1 MRPNALSLVVALVVS
16 VGVTAAAQLA
26 EHAPGQGQ
34 GPPQGS
40 EPGPVFRLSV
50 SLVQVDAVVTD
61 RKGRH
66 VTTLG
71 PADFQVLQ
79 DGKPQ
84 PVTAVAYVRADERY
98 LDASGAPEPVVIP
111 TSPRQARRVIALV
124 VDDSRMTFESIY
136 HTRMGLQRFVDRELQ
151 ADDLVTVVTT
161 SGTRGTSWPFTFS
174 RPELRAAVNRLRFSL
189 WNASAAGALE
199 PLENIFDLL
208 PTTAERD
215 REQHFA
221 VNALNRIADV
231 IAAVRE
237 LPGRKTVLLVSEG
250 FSISGLSDSQIRDA
264 MYGLVD
270 QANRAGVVIYAV
282 DPRGLV
288 FTGLSAADSTGSP
301 SAMAQMMARR
311 HDALLQTQDGL
322 RYVAG
327 QTGGFAVVNNN
338 DMPGAFRRVL
348 EDQRGYY
355 LIGFQPSGDT
365 FYPNRGFR
373 RVKVKVTRRGLRVR
387 TRAGF
392 YGVATE

>member
-1 MRPNALSLVVALVVS
+1 MGPRSSSLLVALALSIPL
-16 VGVTAAAQLA
+16 AAQ
-26 EHAPGQGQ
+26 APQR
-34 GPPQGS
+34 PDRPD
-40 EPGPVFRLSV
+40 PGPVFRLSV

-71 PADFQVLQ
+71 PADFQVFQ

-84 PVTAVAYVRADERY
+84 PVTAVAYMRTDEQY
-98 LDASGAPEPVVIP
+98 FDQTGAPEPVVVP
-111 TSPRQARRVIALV
+111 TSPRDARRIIAVI

-136 HTRMGLQRFVDRELQ
+136 RTRMALRRFVDAGLHP
-151 ADDLVTVVTT
+151 DDLVTVVTT

-174 RPELRAAVNRLRFSL
+174 RPELRATVNRLRFSL

-199 PLENIFDLL
+199 PLENTFQLL
-208 PTTAERD
+208 PTPDERF
-215 REQHFA
+215 REEQFA
-221 VNALNRIADV
+221 VNALDRIADV

-250 FSISGLSDSQIRDA
+250 FSLSGLTDWRVREA
-264 MYGLVD
+264 MNTLVD
-270 QANRAGVVIYAV
+270 HANRAGVVIYAV

-288 FTGLSAADSTGSP
+288 ITGLSAADNGNP
-301 SAMAQMMARR
+301 SQFAEISARR
-311 HDALLQTQDGL
+311 QDALWQTQDGL

-327 QTGGFAVVNNN
+327 QTGGFAVVDSN
-338 DMPGAFRRVL
+338 DMPGAFRRVMD
-348 EDQRGYY
+348 DQRGYY
-355 LIGFQPSGDT
+355 LVGFQPSEDT
-365 FYPNRGFR
+365 FTDRRFR
-373 RVKVKVTRRGLRVR
+373 RVKVKVTRKGLRVR

>member
-1 MRPNALSLVVALVVS
+1 MRLNALLLFVALAIS
-16 VGVTAAAQLA
+16 AAVTAAAQRP
-26 EHAPGQGQ
+26 EQGSGQ
-34 GPPQGS
+34 GPEQTD
-40 EPGPVFRLSV
+40 EPRPVFRLSV

-136 HTRMGLQRFVDRELQ
+136 HTRMGLQRFVDGELQ
-151 ADDLVTVVTT
+151 ADDLVTIVTT

-174 RPELRAAVNRLRFSL
+174 RPELRAAVNRLQFSL
-189 WNASAAGALE
+189 WNASAAGALD
-199 PLENIFDLL
+199 PLENTFELL
-208 PTTAERD
+208 PSAAERD

-221 VNALNRIADV
+221 VSALNRIADV

-250 FSISGLSDSQIRDA
+250 FSMSGLSDSQIRDA

-288 FTGLSAADSTGSP
+288 FTGLSAADGTGSP
-301 SAMAQMMARR
+301 SAMARLMSRR
-311 HDALLQTQDGL
+311 NDALLQTQDGL

-327 QTGGFAVVNNN
+327 QTGGFAVVNSN

-348 EDQRGYY
+348 DDQRGYY

-365 FYPNRGFR
+365 FYPVRGS
-373 RVKVKVTRRGLRVR
+373 G
-387 TRAGF
+387 G
-392 YGVATE
+392 